1 MMKPKNARPEGN
13 FAKRVGVATALGRRA
28 LFALSLLA
36 VLPAAFA
43 QASADEPPPGG
54 NAQRVVAQ
62 IFGQRVTAGDVQFDG
77 SNSDVAAQRLRALAQ
92 RVALERFIADSH
104 LQATE
109 EDISAFRHWQEQSQK
124 ADRALRARQ
133 LAQLEAQLRR
143 SDLPADTRRKIETGR
158 DALLQ
163 LGRFDEQQS
172 AKLTAPGDDE
182 RALKIWIEGH
192 KARRALYER
201 YGGRVGITPLGPD
214 PVGASEALLREHEKR
229 GEIRIDDDALRQA
242 FWDAFIREPQVPAK
256 PEQIDFTYYWL
267 KPVRGE

>member
-1 MMKPKNARPEGN
+1 MIKLKISRSNENLAIRAGI
-13 FAKRVGVATALGRRA
+13 ATAVRRRA

-36 VLPAAFA
+36 SLPAALA
-43 QASADEPPPGG
+43 QTGADAPPPGVDPEP
-54 NAQRVVAQ
+54 VVAQ
-62 IFGQRVTAGDVQFDG
+62 IFGKRVTAADVQFDG
-77 SNSDVAAQRLRALAQ
+77 NNADLAAQRLRALAQ
-92 RVALERFIADSH
+92 RVALERFIAEGH
-104 LQATE
+104 LQATA
-109 EDISAFRHWQEQSQK
+109 EDITAFRHWQEQSQK

-143 SDLPADTRRKIETGR
+143 SDLPADARRKIETGR

-163 LGRFDEQQS
+163 LGRIDEQQS
-172 AKLTAPGDDE
+172 AKVTAPVEDE

-201 YGGRVGITPLGPD
+201 YGGRVGITALGPD

-229 GEIRIDDDALRQA
+229 GEIRIDDDTLRQA

-267 KPVRGE
+267 KPARVE